1 MYGKNTK
8 DKLSCKT
15 LHSFLYRRKKSAQH
29 QRGGTVQSI
38 MLMFWLMSLFYFS
51 QRKEVARMER
61 VEHTENTIEVFENDI
76 DLYLHQFQDEQN
88 IDDLRTAPQSVWNGA
103 LMYVNRHVF
112 KPNPQAL
119 KSNNKYNTEIYNNN
133 TNIATNYNMYNY
145 ELVNK
150 VLDYYIYLCQINN
163 KEISV
168 IGFENLTGIT
178 QETIYT
184 WGENNNKLSSSCSE
198 IHKKLVKMREESLS
212 NKLVDGKQNPVGTIA
227 VLNRQF
233 GWASPYVS
241 DSNRQKSSLTAAEL
255 PKLGANNP
263 QKALPINESVRE
275 NGEK

>member
-1 MYGKNTK
+1 
-8 DKLSCKT
+8 
-15 LHSFLYRRKKSAQH
+15 
-29 QRGGTVQSI
+29 
-38 MLMFWLMSLFYFS
+38 
-51 QRKEVARMER
+51 MER